1 MRIIYIGGKMNKT
14 VLISGSGR
22 GIGRAI
28 ATRFAKEGY
37 KIAINANKSKDE
49 LEETK
54 DYLRSLGVP
63 VLVGQGDV
71 GNYEFC
77 KDFVDEINNALGS
90 VDILVNNAGI
100 SHIGLL
106 SDMKPNEW
114 NEVINTNLTS
124 LYNLS
129 SLVIPDMVRKSA
141 GKIINISS
149 VWGNVGASMEVAYSA
164 SKGGMNSFT
173 KALSK
178 ELAPSNIQ
186 VNAIACGAI
195 DTEMNSFLDSNELAA
210 LIDEIPASRLGRPE
224 EVAELAYSLA
234 TGNDYLTGQII
245 SLDGG
250 WC

>member
-1 MRIIYIGGKMNKT
+1 MNKT

-54 DYLRSLGVP
+54 DYLISLGVP